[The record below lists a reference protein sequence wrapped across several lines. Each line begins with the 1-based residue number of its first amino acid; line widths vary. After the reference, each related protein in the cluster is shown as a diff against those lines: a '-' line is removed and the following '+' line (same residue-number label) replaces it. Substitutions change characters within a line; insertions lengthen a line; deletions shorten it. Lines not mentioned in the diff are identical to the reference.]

1 MREALRSTFGY
12 GGLVDVPPETLAAAT
27 AAAGDA
33 AVEEGS
39 RALLLNSSGSVGGG
53 GGVRSVSPTQRYL
66 DYLSPP
72 SEEDEENWRWLGAEA
87 AADAA
92 GAAAGAV
99 MGAAGQAAGVAA
111 EVAAAAVSGTIKVA
125 APVLGAATKKEE
137 NEGDEDGGGGGGGE
151 RWQFAGGRTWRRDG
165 HRDDREFGEGP
176 LGVRPKRVDPEKA
189 MDMELSP
196 ALSST
201 TLKVWGWLVGVCNE

>member
-33 AVEEGS
+33 AVEEGN
-39 RALLLNSSGSVGGG
+39 RALLSSNADGKIIN
-53 GGVRSVSPTQRYL
+53 PTQQYL

-72 SEEDEENWRWLGAEA
+72 SEEDEENGRWLGAEA

-125 APVLGAATKKEE
+125 SPVLGAGPKKEE
-137 NEGDEDGGGGGGGE
+137 DEGDEGGD
-151 RWQFAGGRTWRRDG
+151 RWQFAGGRSWRRDR
-165 HRDDREFGEGP
+165 HRDDQEFGEGP
-176 LGVRPKRVDPEKA
+176 LDVRPKRLDPEKA
-189 MDMELSP
+189 VDMELGP
-196 ALSST
+196 VSSK
-201 TLKVWGWLVGVCNE
+201 TLKVG